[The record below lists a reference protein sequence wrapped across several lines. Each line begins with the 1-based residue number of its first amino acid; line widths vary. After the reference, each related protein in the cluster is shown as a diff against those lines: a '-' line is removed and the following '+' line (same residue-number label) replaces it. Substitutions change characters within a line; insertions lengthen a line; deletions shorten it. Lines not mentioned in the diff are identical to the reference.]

1 MKFVLV
7 LAILSFLG
15 FFISLPAQLYE
26 IKIGLM
32 QYSDL
37 IINSLD
43 LVTITVPPALPTALS
58 IGISFALIRL
68 KKKQIFC
75 ISSTKVNVCGKIS
88 TVCFDKTGTLTED
101 GLDIYGVRPVVLD
114 TVRNE
119 TQFQKICFNPIEL

>member
-75 ISSTKVNVCGKIS
+75 ISSTK
-88 TVCFDKTGTLTED
+88 
-101 GLDIYGVRPVVLD
+101 
-114 TVRNE
+114 
-119 TQFQKICFNPIEL
+119 